1 MQIPNPRLGCV
12 SVSSQCQPQK
22 NVFKK
27 IQKIVFPQIHKPPK
41 TERKDNPKTQT
52 KTPKPIPKFT
62 QFSKAVPKPIPK
74 SA

>member
-1 MQIPNPRLGCV
+1 VFRFPHNV
-12 SVSSQCQPQK
+12 SHRK
-22 NVFKK
+22 KTNKKK